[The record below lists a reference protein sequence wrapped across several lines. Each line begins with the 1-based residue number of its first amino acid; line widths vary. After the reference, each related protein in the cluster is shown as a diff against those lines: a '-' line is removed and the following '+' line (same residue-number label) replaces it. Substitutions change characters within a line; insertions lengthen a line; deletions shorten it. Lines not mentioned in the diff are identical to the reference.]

1 MKLPI
6 SGVKGKTSIWVDVAI
21 KEFFMK
27 DFNSR
32 QQNGFLNETAG
43 TIVEKYKKDFKKEAD
58 NLAKMEHPGIV
69 DILDTFEENNT
80 CYLVMAYI
88 DGQSLD
94 AYITERGA
102 IPEKEALQL
111 IEKIADALHY
121 MHTQHMLHLDLKP
134 KNIMCSKENDTFIID
149 FGLSKQ
155 YDENDEPE
163 SSTTLGQG
171 TQGYAPIEQG
181 VPHSGHE
188 FPMTI
193 DVYALGA
200 TFYKMLTGKT
210 PPYAAFIL
218 STPEVIKRTLESQN
232 VSKNITSTIVKAM
245 NSRKEDR
252 YKTVADFMKSLGLRV
267 HNYAKHIQEPE
278 VTVINENSEKTI
290 IKSETDTSKKYE
302 KYITTGCGKSKEH
315 HKSATKHSLKNFYI
329 KCRPLIITFFG
340 LGLVTIVMLL
350 WNSFKSDTIN
360 TVEYG
365 DTMSNDEHKDEIK
378 ISQNDTE
385 RINIIKIPKD
395 FVLVPG
401 GQLNYNGNIY
411 EEGKEHSV
419 MLDSFYICKFEL
431 TQLEYKK
438 IIGELT
444 KFNYSW
450 LNTPYWVIDDGP
462 KYNKVRGDSIPVRG
476 TYLDFINYCNK
487 RSENEGYDG
496 FYEIVGK
503 TIKTK
508 VNGSG
513 YRLMTPYEWIFAA
526 YGGVANQQDK
536 YLGGNSLDQV
546 AWHYGNSGGVPHPVG
561 EKKPN
566 IIGLYDMQGNAS
578 ELLQGDEKRICYV
591 SMVGGYD
598 VSNFN
603 YPQTY
608 DPKYIWQPSKDS
620 TWCYGTRIVL
630 IPPNITN
637 KNLEKTYDY

>member
-1 MKLPI
+1 
-6 SGVKGKTSIWVDVAI
+6 
-21 KEFFMK
+21 
-27 DFNSR
+27 
-32 QQNGFLNETAG
+32 
-43 TIVEKYKKDFKKEAD
+43 
-58 NLAKMEHPGIV
+58 
-69 DILDTFEENNT
+69 
-80 CYLVMAYI
+80 
-88 DGQSLD
+88 
-94 AYITERGA
+94 
-102 IPEKEALQL
+102 
-111 IEKIADALHY
+111 
-121 MHTQHMLHLDLKP
+121 
-134 KNIMCSKENDTFIID
+134 
-149 FGLSKQ
+149 
-155 YDENDEPE
+155 
-163 SSTTLGQG
+163 
-171 TQGYAPIEQG
+171 
-181 VPHSGHE
+181 
-188 FPMTI
+188 
-193 DVYALGA
+193 
-200 TFYKMLTGKT
+200 
-210 PPYAAFIL
+210 
-218 STPEVIKRTLESQN
+218 
-232 VSKNITSTIVKAM
+232 M
-245 NSRKEDR
+245 NPRKEDR

-290 IKSETDTSKKYE
+290 IKSETETSKKYE
-302 KYITTGCGKSKEH
+302 IYITTGCGKSKEH

-411 EEGKEHSV
+411 DEGKEHSV

-450 LNTPYWVIDDGP
+450 LNTLYWVIDDGP

-536 YLGGNSLDQV
+536 YL
-546 AWHYGNSGGVPHPVG
+546 
-561 EKKPN
+561 
-566 IIGLYDMQGNAS
+566 
-578 ELLQGDEKRICYV
+578 
-591 SMVGGYD
+591 
-598 VSNFN
+598 
-603 YPQTY
+603 T
-608 DPKYIWQPSKDS
+608 
-620 TWCYGTRIVL
+620 
-630 IPPNITN
+630 
-637 KNLEKTYDY
+637 

>member
-1 MKLPI
+1 MQLKQGTFLQGSKYKIERCFGQGSFGITYLAKMKLPI

-32 QQNGFLNETAG
+32 QRNGFLNETAG

-94 AYITERGA
+94 AYIAERGT

-218 STPEVIKRTLESQN
+218 STPEVIKRNLG
-232 VSKNITSTIVKAM
+232 IT
-245 NSRKEDR
+245 EC
-252 YKTVADFMKSLGLRV
+252 
-267 HNYAKHIQEPE
+267 Q
-278 VTVINENSEKTI
+278 
-290 IKSETDTSKKYE
+290 
-302 KYITTGCGKSKEH
+302 
-315 HKSATKHSLKNFYI
+315 
-329 KCRPLIITFFG
+329 
-340 LGLVTIVMLL
+340 
-350 WNSFKSDTIN
+350 
-360 TVEYG
+360 
-365 DTMSNDEHKDEIK
+365 
-378 ISQNDTE
+378 Q
-385 RINIIKIPKD
+385 
-395 FVLVPG
+395 
-401 GQLNYNGNIY
+401 
-411 EEGKEHSV
+411 
-419 MLDSFYICKFEL
+419 
-431 TQLEYKK
+431 
-438 IIGELT
+438 
-444 KFNYSW
+444 
-450 LNTPYWVIDDGP
+450 
-462 KYNKVRGDSIPVRG
+462 KYNID
-476 TYLDFINYCNK
+476 NC
-487 RSENEGYDG
+487 
-496 FYEIVGK
+496 
-503 TIKTK
+503 
-508 VNGSG
+508 
-513 YRLMTPYEWIFAA
+513 
-526 YGGVANQQDK
+526 
-536 YLGGNSLDQV
+536 
-546 AWHYGNSGGVPHPVG
+546 
-561 EKKPN
+561 
-566 IIGLYDMQGNAS
+566 
-578 ELLQGDEKRICYV
+578 
-591 SMVGGYD
+591 
-598 VSNFN
+598 
-603 YPQTY
+603 
-608 DPKYIWQPSKDS
+608 
-620 TWCYGTRIVL
+620 
-630 IPPNITN
+630 
-637 KNLEKTYDY
+637 